1 MNKEELRGVIIDKI
15 EEKYYEIELNFAGF
29 RETGDPNYLRIC
41 SEARG
46 FNYGV
51 SWLVEKLKEEEII

>member
-1 MNKEELRGVIIDKI
+1 MTKEELEKVALDKI

-41 SEARG
+41 SENKG
-46 FNYGV
+46 FNDGV
-51 SWLVEKLKEEEII
+51 EWLWEQLQEVENI